1 MAHGEQIRG
10 VSHQR
15 IHVEYRE
22 GDAGQ
27 GSPQRSDHGYD
38 TDDDCHGRKQGED
51 EQRSLDDSER
61 RLIML
66 RYMQDKTQKQV
77 AEVLGR
83 NQVAISRMEKNTL
96 EKLRRA
102 MM

>member
-1 MAHGEQIRG
+1 MDESATIVEHGLCNLGVMAHGEQIRG

-51 EQRSLDDSER
+51 EQS
-61 RLIML
+61 
-66 RYMQDKTQKQV
+66 QC
-77 AEVLGR
+77 LGGD
-83 NQVAISRMEKNTL
+83 NEKYRHSI
-96 EKLRRA
+96 E
-102 MM
+102 